1 MPSTAST
8 QATVKPMNS
17 EVRVPDQ
24 MRAQMSL
31 TDVVGAEDEAF
42 LSGQEVGKRA
52 PRLVVVD
59 GQRVALA
66 GQKRLDE
73 GEQKRQDHDDE
84 EEHGDAVFEEHPQRR
99 PPVGVVGIAAALGLG
114 GVKAGKGEKLL
125 VGKPVAAASAEGAS
139 SPCGGVCES
148 CFLSC
153 SSRAPAS
160 CSVFKSL

>member
-24 MRAQMSL
+24 MRADVL
-31 TDVVGAEDEAF
+31 ADVVGAEDEAF

-52 PRLVVVD
+52 PRRVVVD

-66 GQKRLDE
+66 GQKRLDK
-73 GEQKRQDHDDE
+73 GEQKRQNHDDE

-114 GVKAGKGEKLL
+114 GVKAGKGEEFL
-125 VGKPVAAASAEGAS
+125 VGKP
-139 SPCGGVCES
+139 GGRRLRRGRV
-148 CFLSC
+148 LALQ
-153 SSRAPAS
+153 RR
-160 CSVFKSL
+160 L

>member
-1 MPSTAST
+1 MRMPSTAST

-24 MRAQMSL
+24 MRAQMSWPML
-31 TDVVGAEDEAF
+31 LVPKMKPSCPG
-42 LSGQEVGKRA
+42 SEVGKRA

-114 GVKAGKGEKLL
+114 GVEAGKGEKLL
-125 VGKPVAAASAEGAS
+125 VGKPRGRRLRRGRVRG
-139 SPCGGVCES
+139 
-148 CFLSC
+148 LQ
-153 SSRAPAS
+153 RLLR
-160 CSVFKSL
+160 KLLL